1 MAQELERLL
10 GRLLR
15 PAGSLDLEAS
25 ELAIRAA
32 MHEVGGVLL
41 AKLLNSDPGASRTA
55 VKCRAGHVATF
66 VDYRSKEITTVVG
79 QVEFRRAYY
88 HCDECGEGV
97 LPQDQALDLVG
108 TSFSPGVRRLMGRVG
123 GKESF
128 NEGRI
133 DLEELAGIK
142 VQTKAVE
149 RVAEGIGTELER
161 LGQRERQVVINDQKV
176 VPLKSAAKLYVSI
189 DGTGVPVIK
198 RETAGRRG
206 KSATGEAHTREVKL
220 GCVFTQT
227 AVDEKGRPVRD
238 EASTT
243 YLGAIETAAEFGW
256 RIYGEAERRGLRRA
270 AQVIV
275 IGDGAPWVWGI
286 AAEHFPGAIEIVDL
300 FHARQHLADLS
311 KLVYGAAS
319 VKAKQWTT
327 ARSAQLDEGDV
338 ESLLLSLRRLRPTA
352 AQAQEAVRQT
362 ISYFVNNR
370 ERMRYAQ
377 FRRQALF
384 VGSGVIEA
392 GCKTIVGQR
401 LKQSGMRWSLRGAN
415 AIIALRC
422 AQLSGRWEEFW
433 EIRAAG

>member
-1 MAQELERLL
+1 ML
-10 GRLLR
+10 GRLQR
-15 PAGSLDLEAS
+15 QTDDLDLEAS
-25 ELAIRAA
+25 ELAIRAV

-41 AKLLNSDPGASRTA
+41 AKLLNSDCGSSQAA
-55 VKCRAGHVATF
+55 VKCAAGHATTF

-88 HCDECGEGV
+88 YCSACGQGV
-97 LPQDQALDLVG
+97 LPRDEALDLVG
-108 TSFSPGVRRLMGRVG
+108 TSFSPGVRRLMARVG

-128 NEGRI
+128 NEGRV

-149 RVAEGIGTELER
+149 RVAEGVGAALEA
-161 LGQRERQVVINDQKV
+161 LGQRERQMVINDQRV
-176 VPLKSAAKLYVSI
+176 VPLKSVAKLYVSV
-189 DGTGVPVIK
+189 DGTGVPVIR
-198 RETAGRRG
+198 RETVGRRG
-206 KSATGEAHTREVKL
+206 KSPSGEAHTREAKL

-227 AVDEKGRPVRD
+227 GVDQEGRPQRD

-243 YLGAIETAAEFGW
+243 YVGAIEPAAAFGW
-256 RIYGEAERRGLRRA
+256 RIYGEAVRRGLRRA
-270 AQVIV
+270 AQVIF

-300 FHARQHLADLS
+300 YHAREHLADLS

-319 VKAKQWTT
+319 AKAKQWTT
-327 ARSAQLDEGDV
+327 ARLAQLDEGDV
-338 ESLLLSLRRLRPTA
+338 ESLLVNLRRRRPTA
-352 AQAQEAVRQT
+352 AQVQEAVRQT
-362 ISYFVNNR
+362 ISYFENNR

-377 FRRQALF
+377 FRRQELF

-433 EIRAAG
+433 EMRAAG

>member
-1 MAQELERLL
+1 
-10 GRLLR
+10 
-15 PAGSLDLEAS
+15 
-25 ELAIRAA
+25 
-32 MHEVGGVLL
+32 MHGVGAVLL
-41 AKLLNSDPGASRTA
+41 AKLLNKVGDSTGVSVRCA
-55 VKCRAGHVATF
+55 AGHPASF

-79 QVEFRRAYY
+79 AVEFRRAYY
-88 HCDECGEGV
+88 YCEQCGEGI
-97 LPQDQALDLVG
+97 LPQDAALDLAH

-128 NEGRI
+128 NEGRK

-149 RVAEGIGTELER
+149 RVAEGIGAELEV
-161 LGQRERQVVINDQKV
+161 LGRKERQRAIAVQKV
-176 VPLKSAAKLYVSI
+176 VPLKSIAKLYVSF

-206 KSATGEAHTREVKL
+206 KSVTGEAHTREVKL

-227 AVDEKGRPVRD
+227 AVDEQGRPVRD
-238 EASTT
+238 EAATT
-243 YLGAIETAAEFGW
+243 YVGAIETAPEFGW

-270 AQVIV
+270 AQVII
-275 IGDGAPWVWGI
+275 IGDGAPWVWGL

-300 FHARQHLADLS
+300 YHARAHLTDLS
-311 KLVYGAAS
+311 KLVYGVGSA
-319 VKAKQWTT
+319 KAKEWST
-327 ARSAQLDEGDV
+327 ARLAQLDEGEV
-338 ESLLLSLRRLRPTA
+338 ESLLVSLRRLRPTA
-352 AQAQEAVRQT
+352 AQTQEAVRQA
-362 ISYFVNNR
+362 IGYFNGNR
-370 ERMRYAQ
+370 ERMRYAK
-377 FRRQALF
+377 FRHQGLF

-392 GCKTIVGQR
+392 GCKTIVGHR

-433 EIRAAG
+433 EMRAAG

>member
-15 PAGSLDLEAS
+15 PDGLDLEAS
-25 ELAIRAA
+25 EFAIRSA
-32 MHEVGGVLL
+32 MHEVGGELL
-41 AKLLNSDPGASRTA
+41 GKLLNSDPGGSRA
-55 VKCRAGHVATF
+55 EVKCAAGHAATF

-88 HCDECGEGV
+88 HCGECGEGI
-97 LPQDQALDLVG
+97 LPQDEALDLVG

-149 RVAEGIGTELER
+149 RVAEAVGAEIEAL
-161 LGQRERQVVINDQKV
+161 LQKERQVVINDQKV
-176 VPLKSAAKLYVSI
+176 VPLKSVAKLYVSV

-198 RETAGRRG
+198 LETAGRRG
-206 KSATGEAHTREVKL
+206 KSVTGEAHTREAKL

-227 AVDEKGRPVRD
+227 VVDEKGRPVRD
-238 EASTT
+238 QAATT
-243 YLGAIETAAEFGW
+243 YVGAIETAAEFGW
-256 RIYGEAERRGLRRA
+256 RIYGEAERRGLRRS
-270 AQVIV
+270 AQVIF
-275 IGDGAPWVWGI
+275 IGDGAPWVWGL

-300 FHARQHLADLS
+300 YHAREHLADLS
-311 KLVYGAAS
+311 KLVYGVAS
-319 VKAKQWTT
+319 QKAKPWIT
-327 ARSAQLDEGDV
+327 ARLAQLDEGKI

-352 AQAQEAVRQT
+352 QTQEAVRQT
-362 ISYFVNNR
+362 ISYFANNR
-370 ERMRYAQ
+370 QRMRYAQ
-377 FRRQALF
+377 FRRQGLF

-433 EIRAAG
+433 EMRAAS

>member
-1 MAQELERLL
+1 
-10 GRLLR
+10 
-15 PAGSLDLEAS
+15 
-25 ELAIRAA
+25 
-32 MHEVGGVLL
+32 
-41 AKLLNSDPGASRTA
+41 
-55 VKCRAGHVATF
+55 
-66 VDYRSKEITTVVG
+66 
-79 QVEFRRAYY
+79 
-88 HCDECGEGV
+88 
-97 LPQDQALDLVG
+97 
-108 TSFSPGVRRLMGRVG
+108 MGRVG

-149 RVAEGIGTELER
+149 RVAEAVGAELEA
-161 LGQRERQVVINDQKV
+161 LLQKERQVVLKDQKV
-176 VPLKSAAKLYVSI
+176 VPLKSVAKLYVSV

-198 RETAGRRG
+198 LETAGRRG
-206 KSATGEAHTREVKL
+206 KAVTGEAHTREAKL

-238 EASTT
+238 GAATT
-243 YLGAIETAAEFGW
+243 YVGAIETAAEFGW

-275 IGDGAPWVWGI
+275 IADGALWVWGL

-300 FHARQHLADLS
+300 YHAREHLTDLS
-311 KLVYGAAS
+311 KLVYGVAS
-319 VKAKQWTT
+319 QKAKQWTT
-327 ARSAQLDEGDV
+327 ARWAQLDEGKI

-352 AQAQEAVRQT
+352 PQTQEALRQT
-362 ISYFVNNR
+362 ISYFENNR
-370 ERMRYAQ
+370 QRMRYAQ
-377 FRRQALF
+377 FRRQGLF

-433 EIRAAG
+433 EMRAAG

>member
-1 MAQELERLL
+1 LL

-15 PAGSLDLEAS
+15 SSGGLDLEAS

-32 MHEVGGVLL
+32 MHEVGAVLL
-41 AKLLNSDPGASRTA
+41 AKLLNSEAGGTGAG
-55 VKCRAGHVATF
+55 VKCAAGHTATF
-66 VDYRSKEITTVVG
+66 VDYRSKEITTVLG
-79 QVEFRRAYY
+79 TVEFRRAYH

-97 LPQDQALDLVG
+97 LPQDAALDLVG

-128 NEGRI
+128 NEGRL

-149 RVAEGIGTELER
+149 RVAEGVGAELEA
-161 LGQRERQVVINDQKV
+161 LGQRERERVINDQKV
-176 VPLKSAAKLYVSI
+176 VPLKSVAKLYVSF

-206 KSATGEAHTREVKL
+206 KSPTGEAHTREAKL

-227 AVDEKGRPVRD
+227 AVDEKGRPLRD
-238 EASTT
+238 EAATT
-243 YLGAIETAAEFGW
+243 YVGAIETAAEFGW

-275 IGDGAPWVWGI
+275 IGDGAAWVWGI

-300 FHARQHLADLS
+300 YHAREHLADLS
-311 KLVYGAAS
+311 KLVYGAGS
-319 VKAKQWTT
+319 VKTRQWTA
-327 ARSAQLDEGDV
+327 ARLAQLDEGDV

-352 AQAQEAVRQT
+352 AQTQEAVRQT
-362 ISYFVNNR
+362 IGYFQGNR

-377 FRRQALF
+377 FRRQQLF

-433 EIRAAG
+433 EMRAAG

>member
-1 MAQELERLL
+1 VAQELAQLL

-15 PAGSLDLEAS
+15 PAGLDLEAS
-25 ELAIRAA
+25 EFAIRAA
-32 MHEVGGVLL
+32 LHEVGGVLL
-41 AKLLNSDPGASRTA
+41 GKLLNRDLGGARA
-55 VKCRAGHVATF
+55 EVKCAAGHAATL
-66 VDYRSKEITTVVG
+66 VDYRSKEITTVLG
-79 QVEFRRAYY
+79 QVEFQRAYY
-88 HCDECGEGV
+88 HCGECGEGI

-133 DLEELAGIK
+133 DLQELAGIK

-149 RVAEGIGTELER
+149 RVAEAVGAEIEAVLQKER
-161 LGQRERQVVINDQKV
+161 AAVINDQQVV
-176 VPLKSAAKLYVSI
+176 VPLKSVAKLYVSF

-206 KSATGEAHTREVKL
+206 KAVSGEAHTREAKV
-220 GCVFTQT
+220 GCLFTQT
-227 AVDEKGRPVRD
+227 AVDEKGRPRRD

-243 YLGAIETAAEFGW
+243 YVGAIETAAEFGW
-256 RIYGEAERRGLRRA
+256 RIYREAVRRGLRRA

-275 IGDGAPWVWGI
+275 IADGALWVWGI
-286 AAEHFPGAIEIVDL
+286 AAEHFPGATEIVDL
-300 FHARQHLADLS
+300 YHAREHISDLS
-311 KLVYGAAS
+311 KLLYGVATK
-319 VKAKQWTT
+319 KAKQWTT
-327 ARSAQLDEGDV
+327 ARSAQLDEDQI
-338 ESLLLSLRRLRPTA
+338 ESLLRSLRRLRPTA
-352 AQAQEAVRQT
+352 PQTQEALRQT
-362 ISYFVNNR
+362 ISYFENNR
-370 ERMRYAQ
+370 HRMRYAQ
-377 FRRQALF
+377 FRRQGLF

-433 EIRAAG
+433 EMRVAS

>member
-1 MAQELERLL
+1 LLRRL
-10 GRLLR
+10 GR
-15 PAGSLDLEAS
+15 AESGFDLEAA
-25 ELAIRAA
+25 ELAIRAC
-32 MHEVGGVLL
+32 MHAVGGVVLE
-41 AKLLNSDPGASRTA
+41 KLLNSDGGGYQGARLI
-55 VKCRAGHVATF
+55 CGAGHEAIF
-66 VDYRSKEITTVVG
+66 IDYRCKEITTVLAPVA
-79 QVEFRRAYY
+79 VKRAYY
-88 HCDECGEGV
+88 HCAVCATGV
-97 LPQDQALDLVG
+97 IPKDQELDVVG

-128 NEGRI
+128 NEGRR
-133 DLEELAGIK
+133 DLEELSGIRVK
-142 VQTKAVE
+142 TKEVE
-149 RVAEGIGTELER
+149 RIAEGIGAQLEA
-161 LGQRERQVVINDQKV
+161 LGQRERAQAGAENVVA
-176 VPLKSAAKLYVSI
+176 LKSVAKLYVSF

-198 RETAGRRG
+198 RETEGRRG
-206 KSATGEAHTREVKL
+206 KSPTGEAHTREAKL

-227 AVDEKGRPVRD
+227 AVDEKGCPVRD
-238 EASTT
+238 EAATT
-243 YLGAIETAAEFGW
+243 YVGAIETAAEFGW

-300 FHARQHLADLS
+300 YHAREHLADLS

-319 VKAKQWTT
+319 AKARQWTI
-327 ARSAQLDEGDV
+327 ARLAQLDEGKI
-338 ESLLLSLRRLRPTA
+338 ESLLLCLRRLRPPA
-352 AQAQEAVRQT
+352 AQTQEAVRQT
-362 ISYFVNNR
+362 IRYFENNR

-377 FRRQALF
+377 FRRQGLF

-422 AQLSGRWEEFW
+422 AQLSGRWEDFW
-433 EIRAAG
+433 EMRAAG

>member
-15 PAGSLDLEAS
+15 QDGLDLEAS

-41 AKLLNSDPGASRTA
+41 GKLLNSELGGSRA
-55 VKCRAGHVATF
+55 EVKCGAGHAATL
-66 VDYRSKEITTVVG
+66 VDYRSKEITTVLG

-88 HCDECGEGV
+88 HCAECGAGV
-97 LPQDQALDLVG
+97 LPQDEALDLVG

-149 RVAEGIGTELER
+149 RVAEAVGAEIEAL
-161 LGQRERQVVINDQKV
+161 LQKERQVVINDQKV
-176 VPLKSAAKLYVSI
+176 VPLKSVAKLYVSV

-198 RETAGRRG
+198 LETAGRRG
-206 KSATGEAHTREVKL
+206 KSVTGEAHTREAKL

-238 EASTT
+238 GASTT
-243 YLGAIETAAEFGW
+243 YVGAIETAAQFGW

-275 IGDGAPWVWGI
+275 IADGALWVWGL

-300 FHARQHLADLS
+300 YHAREHLADLS
-311 KLVYGAAS
+311 KLVYGVAS
-319 VKAKQWTT
+319 QKARQWTT
-327 ARSAQLDEGDV
+327 ARLAQLDEGKI
-338 ESLLLSLRRLRPTA
+338 ESLLHSLRRLRPTA
-352 AQAQEAVRQT
+352 ALAQESVRQT
-362 ISYFVNNR
+362 ISYFENNR
-370 ERMRYAQ
+370 KRMRYAQ
-377 FRRQALF
+377 FRRQGLF

-433 EIRAAG
+433 EMRATG

>member
-1 MAQELERLL
+1 VAQELEHLL

-15 PAGSLDLEAS
+15 PDGLDLEAS
-25 ELAIRAA
+25 EFAIRSA

-41 AKLLNSDPGASRTA
+41 GKLLNSDLGDARA
-55 VKCRAGHVATF
+55 EVKCAAGHAATF
-66 VDYRSKEITTVVG
+66 VDYRRKEITTVVG
-79 QVEFRRAYY
+79 QVVFRRAYY
-88 HCDECGEGV
+88 HCSECGEGI
-97 LPQDQALDLVG
+97 LPQDEALDLVG

-142 VQTKAVE
+142 VQNKAVE
-149 RVAEGIGTELER
+149 RVAEAVGAEIEAL
-161 LGQRERQVVINDQKV
+161 LQKERQVMINDQRV
-176 VPLKSAAKLYVSI
+176 VPLKSVAKLYVSV

-206 KSATGEAHTREVKL
+206 KSVTGEAHTREAKL

-238 EASTT
+238 EAATT
-243 YLGAIETAAEFGW
+243 YVGAIETAAEFGW

-270 AQVIV
+270 AQVIF
-275 IGDGAPWVWGI
+275 IGDGAPWVWGL

-300 FHARQHLADLS
+300 YHAREHLADLS

-319 VKAKQWTT
+319 QKARQWTT
-327 ARSAQLDEGDV
+327 ARLAQLDEGQI

-352 AQAQEAVRQT
+352 PQTQEALRQT
-362 ISYFVNNR
+362 ISYFDNNR
-370 ERMRYAQ
+370 QRMRYAQ
-377 FRRQALF
+377 FRRQGLF

-433 EIRAAG
+433 EMRAAS

>member
-1 MAQELERLL
+1 
-10 GRLLR
+10 
-15 PAGSLDLEAS
+15 LDLEAS
-25 ELAIRAA
+25 EWAIRAG
-32 MHEVGGVLL
+32 MHGVGGVLL
-41 AKLLNSDPGASRTA
+41 AKLLQRQGDSTA
-55 VKCRAGHVATF
+55 GSVKCAAGHAATF
-66 VDYRSKEITTVVG
+66 IDYRSKEIITVVG
-79 QVEFRRAYY
+79 AVEFRRAYY
-88 HCDECGEGV
+88 HCEQCGEGI
-97 LPQDQALDLVG
+97 LPQDAALDLAS

-128 NEGRI
+128 NEGRR

-149 RVAEGIGTELER
+149 RVAEGIGAELEV
-161 LGQRERQVVINDQKV
+161 LGRRERQQAIAAQNVIS
-176 VPLKSAAKLYVSI
+176 LKSSTKLYLSF

-198 RETAGRRG
+198 RETKGRRG

-227 AVDEKGRPVRD
+227 ELDKEGHPVRD
-238 EASTT
+238 EASTS
-243 YLGAIETAAEFGW
+243 YVGAIETAPEFGW

-270 AQVIV
+270 AQLII

-300 FHARQHLADLS
+300 YHAREHLTHLS
-311 KLVYGAAS
+311 HLVYGVGSA
-319 VKAKQWTT
+319 KAKQWTT
-327 ARSAQLDEGDV
+327 TRLAQLDEGAV
-338 ESLLLSLRRLRPTA
+338 ESLLVSLRRLRPTA
-352 AQAQEAVRQT
+352 AQTQEAVRQA
-362 ISYFVNNR
+362 IGYFAGNR
-370 ERMRYAQ
+370 ERMRYAK
-377 FRRQALF
+377 FRQQGLF

-392 GCKTIVGQR
+392 GCKTIVGYR

-433 EIRAAG
+433 EMRAAC

>member
-1 MAQELERLL
+1 
-10 GRLLR
+10 
-15 PAGSLDLEAS
+15 
-25 ELAIRAA
+25 

-41 AKLLNSDPGASRTA
+41 AKLLNSDRDGAGVG
-55 VKCRAGHVATF
+55 VKCGAGHAAAF

-88 HCDECGEGV
+88 HCGECGQEV

-149 RVAEGIGTELER
+149 RVAEGVGAEIEA
-161 LGQRERQVVINDQKV
+161 LGQRERERVINDQKV
-176 VPLKSAAKLYVSI
+176 VPLKSVAKLYVSF

-206 KSATGEAHTREVKL
+206 KSPTGEAHTREAKL

-227 AVDEKGRPVRD
+227 AVDEKGRPLRD
-238 EASTT
+238 EAATT
-243 YLGAIETAAEFGW
+243 YVGAIEAAAEFGW

-300 FHARQHLADLS
+300 YHAREHLAALS
-311 KLVYGAAS
+311 KLVCRAGS
-319 VKAKQWTT
+319 AKTQQWTT
-327 ARSAQLDEGDV
+327 ARLAQLDEGDV
-338 ESLLLSLRRLRPTA
+338 KSLLVSLRRLRPTA
-352 AQAQEAVRQT
+352 ASAQEALRQT
-362 ISYFVNNR
+362 ISYFENNR
-370 ERMRYAQ
+370 QRMRYAE
-377 FRRQALF
+377 FRRQELF

-392 GCKTIVGQR
+392 GCKTIVGYR

-433 EIRAAG
+433 EMRAAG

>member
-1 MAQELERLL
+1 LL
-10 GRLLR
+10 GRLLG
-15 PAGSLDLEAS
+15 PAGILDLEAS
-25 ELAIRAA
+25 EWAIRAG
-32 MHEVGGVLL
+32 MHGVGAVLL
-41 AKLLNSDPGASRTA
+41 TKLLNSESGSAGKS
-55 VKCRAGHVATF
+55 VKCAAGHTATF
-66 VDYRSKEITTVVG
+66 IDYRSKEITTVVG
-79 QVEFRRAYY
+79 AVAFRRAYY
-88 HCDECGEGV
+88 YCEECGEGI
-97 LPQDQALDLVG
+97 LPQDAALDLAG

-128 NEGRI
+128 NEGRR

-149 RVAEGIGTELER
+149 RVAEGIGAELEV
-161 LGQRERQVVINDQKV
+161 LGGKERQRAIAEQKV
-176 VPLKSAAKLYVSI
+176 VPLKAIAKLYVSF

-198 RETAGRRG
+198 RETEGRRG

-227 AVDEKGRPVRD
+227 VVDEQGHPIRD
-238 EASTT
+238 EAATT
-243 YLGAIETAAEFGW
+243 YVGAIETAPEFGW

-300 FHARQHLADLS
+300 YHAREHLTDLS
-311 KLVYGAAS
+311 KLVYGVAS
-319 VKAKQWTT
+319 AKAKEWATV
-327 ARSAQLDEGDV
+327 RLAQLDEGAV
-338 ESLLLSLRRLRPTA
+338 ESLLVSLRRLRPTA
-352 AQAQEAVRQT
+352 AQTQEAVRQA
-362 ISYFVNNR
+362 IGYFDGNR
-370 ERMRYAQ
+370 ERMRYAK
-377 FRRQALF
+377 FRHQGLF

-392 GCKTIVGQR
+392 GCKTIVGYR

-433 EIRAAG
+433 EMRAAG

>member
-1 MAQELERLL
+1 VAQELERLL
-10 GRLLR
+10 SRLLR
-15 PAGSLDLEAS
+15 PDGLDLEAS
-25 ELAIRAA
+25 EFAIRAA

-41 AKLLNSDPGASRTA
+41 GKLLNRAPGGARA
-55 VKCRAGHVATF
+55 EVKCGVGHAATL
-66 VDYRSKEITTVVG
+66 VDYRSKEITTLLG

-88 HCDECGEGV
+88 HCAECGVGV
-97 LPQDQALDLVG
+97 LPEDEALDVVG

-149 RVAEGIGTELER
+149 RVAEAVGVEIEAL
-161 LGQRERQVVINDQKV
+161 LQKERQVVINNRKV
-176 VPLKSAAKLYVSI
+176 VPLKSLAKLYVSF

-198 RETAGRRG
+198 PETAGRRG
-206 KSATGEAHTREVKL
+206 KSVSGEAHTREAKL

-227 AVDEKGRPVRD
+227 AVDEKGRPLRD

-243 YLGAIETAAEFGW
+243 YVGAIETAAEFGW

-270 AQVIV
+270 TQVIV
-275 IGDGAPWVWGI
+275 IADGALWVWGL

-300 FHARQHLADLS
+300 YHAREHISDLS
-311 KLVYGAAS
+311 KLVYGVAS
-319 VKAKQWTT
+319 QKAKQWTA
-327 ARSAQLDEGDV
+327 ARLAQLDKGKIEP
-338 ESLLLSLRRLRPTA
+338 LLLSLRRLRPTA
-352 AQAQEAVRQT
+352 PQTQEAVRQT
-362 ISYFVNNR
+362 ISYFQNNR
-370 ERMRYAQ
+370 QRMRYAQ
-377 FRRQALF
+377 FRRQGLF

-433 EIRAAG
+433 EMRAAS

>member
-1 MAQELERLL
+1 L
-10 GRLLR
+10 
-15 PAGSLDLEAS
+15 
-25 ELAIRAA
+25 
-32 MHEVGGVLL
+32 
-41 AKLLNSDPGASRTA
+41 
-55 VKCRAGHVATF
+55 

-79 QVEFRRAYY
+79 AVEFRRAYY
-88 HCDECGEGV
+88 YCEQCGEGI
-97 LPQDQALDLVG
+97 LPQDAALDLAH

-128 NEGRI
+128 NEGRK

-149 RVAEGIGTELER
+149 RVAEGIGAQLEV
-161 LGQRERQVVINDQKV
+161 LGRKERQRAIAVQKV
-176 VPLKSAAKLYVSI
+176 VPLKSIAKLYVSF

-206 KSATGEAHTREVKL
+206 KSVTGEAHTREVKL

-227 AVDEKGRPVRD
+227 AVDEQGRPVRD
-238 EASTT
+238 EAATT
-243 YLGAIETAAEFGW
+243 YVGAIETAPEFGW

-270 AQVIV
+270 AQVII
-275 IGDGAPWVWGI
+275 IGDGAPWVWGL

-300 FHARQHLADLS
+300 YHARAHLTDLS
-311 KLVYGAAS
+311 KLVYGVGSA
-319 VKAKQWTT
+319 KAKEWST
-327 ARSAQLDEGDV
+327 ARLAQLDEGDM
-338 ESLLLSLRRLRPTA
+338 ESLLVSLRRLRPTA
-352 AQAQEAVRQT
+352 AQTQEAVRQA
-362 ISYFVNNR
+362 IGYFHGNR
-370 ERMRYAQ
+370 ERMRYAK
-377 FRRQALF
+377 FRHQGLF

-392 GCKTIVGQR
+392 GCKTIVGHR

-433 EIRAAG
+433 EMRAAG

>member
-1 MAQELERLL
+1 VAQELERLL

-15 PAGSLDLEAS
+15 PDGLDLEAS

-41 AKLLNSDPGASRTA
+41 GKLLNGHPGDSRAA
-55 VKCRAGHVATF
+55 VKCAAGHAATF
-66 VDYRSKEITTVVG
+66 VDYRRKEITTVVG

-97 LPQDQALDLVG
+97 LPQDEALDVMG

-128 NEGRI
+128 NEGRV

-149 RVAEGIGTELER
+149 RVAEGIGVEIEAT
-161 LGQRERQVVINDQKV
+161 GQSERQRVINNQKV
-176 VPLKSAAKLYVSI
+176 VPLKSILKLYVSF

-198 RETAGRRG
+198 REIAGRRG
-206 KSATGEAHTREVKL
+206 KSATGEAHTREAKL

-227 AVDEKGRPVRD
+227 TVDEKSRPVRD
-238 EASTT
+238 EAATT
-243 YLGAIETAAEFGW
+243 YVGAIEAAPEFGW

-270 AQVIV
+270 AKVIV

-300 FHARQHLADLS
+300 YHARQHLADLG
-311 KLVYGAAS
+311 KLLYGAAS
-319 VKAKQWTT
+319 AKAKQWTT
-327 ARSAQLDEGDV
+327 ARSAQLDGGDV

-352 AQAQEAVRQT
+352 PQTQEALRQT
-362 ISYFVNNR
+362 IGYFESNR

-377 FRRQALF
+377 FRRQELF

-392 GCKTIVGQR
+392 GCKTIVGRR
-401 LKQSGMRWSLRGAN
+401 LKQSGMRWSLCGAN

-433 EIRAAG
+433 EMRATA

>member
-15 PAGSLDLEAS
+15 PDGLDLEAS

-32 MHEVGGVLL
+32 MHEVGAVLL
-41 AKLLNSDPGASRTA
+41 AKLLNSDLGGARAA
-55 VKCRAGHVATF
+55 VKCRVGHAATF
-66 VDYRSKEITTVVG
+66 VDYRRKEITTVVG
-79 QVEFRRAYY
+79 QVELRRAYY
-88 HCDECGEGV
+88 HCDECGEGM
-97 LPQDQALDLVG
+97 LPQDEALDVMG

-128 NEGRI
+128 NEGRM

-149 RVAEGIGTELER
+149 RVAEGIGVEIEAS
-161 LGQRERQVVINDQKV
+161 GQSERQRVINNQKV
-176 VPLKSAAKLYVSI
+176 VPLKSILKLYVSF

-206 KSATGEAHTREVKL
+206 KSATGEAHTREAKL

-227 AVDEKGRPVRD
+227 TVDEKSRPVRD
-238 EASTT
+238 EAATT
-243 YLGAIETAAEFGW
+243 YVGAIEAAPEFGW

-300 FHARQHLADLS
+300 YHAREHLADLG
-311 KLVYGAAS
+311 KLLYRAAS
-319 VKAKQWTT
+319 AKAKQWTT

-352 AQAQEAVRQT
+352 PQPLEALRQT
-362 ISYFVNNR
+362 IGYFESNR
-370 ERMRYAQ
+370 KRMRYAQ
-377 FRRQALF
+377 FRRQELF

-392 GCKTIVGQR
+392 GCKTIVGRR
-401 LKQSGMRWSLRGAN
+401 LKQSGMRWSLCGAN

-433 EIRAAG
+433 EMRATA

>member
-10 GRLLR
+10 GRLLQQ
-15 PAGSLDLEAS
+15 AGSLDLEAS
-25 ELAIRAA
+25 ELAIRAG
-32 MHEVGGVLL
+32 MHAVGRVVLG
-41 AKLLNSDPGASRTA
+41 KLLNSDPGPAPA
-55 VKCRAGHVATF
+55 EVKCRAGHGATLA
-66 VDYRSKEITTVVG
+66 DYRSKEITTVVG

-88 HCDECGEGV
+88 HCGECGEGI

-133 DLEELAGIK
+133 DLQELAGIK

-149 RVAEGIGTELER
+149 RVAEGIGAQLET

-176 VPLKSAAKLYVSI
+176 VPLKSVPKLYVSI

-206 KSATGEAHTREVKL
+206 KSATGEAHTREAKL

-243 YLGAIETAAEFGW
+243 YVGAIETAAEFGW

-300 FHARQHLADLS
+300 FHAREHLADLS
-311 KLVYGAAS
+311 KLVYGAATE
-319 VKAKQWTT
+319 KAKQWTT
-327 ARSAQLDEGDV
+327 ARSAQLDQGDV

-352 AQAQEAVRQT
+352 AQVQEAVRQT
-362 ISYFVNNR
+362 ITYFENNR
-370 ERMRYAQ
+370 ERMRYAD
-377 FRRQALF
+377 FRRQQLF

-433 EIRAAG
+433 EMRAAC